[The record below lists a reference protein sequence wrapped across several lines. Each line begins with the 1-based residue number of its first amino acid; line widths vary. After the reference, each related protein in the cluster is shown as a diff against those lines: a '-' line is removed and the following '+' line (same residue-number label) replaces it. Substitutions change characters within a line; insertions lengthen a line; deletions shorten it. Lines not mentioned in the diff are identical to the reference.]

1 MEERTEERRK
11 LPRKYLM
18 AYSSVY
24 EASTGKLLGYL
35 SDLNI
40 GGLMLIGK
48 EELEIESEME
58 LHLDLPEMT
67 NISATHLRVKAR
79 VVRCHPDID
88 PRLINIGFA
97 FIDLPKEK
105 EPLIKEMI
113 NTYEFR
119 RETLTKP

>member
-1 MEERTEERRK
+1 MEEKRK

-40 GGLMLIGK
+40 GGLMIIGK
-48 EELEIESEME
+48 EELPIDKEVR
-58 LHLDLPEMT
+58 LHLDLPDMPT
-67 NISATHLRVKAR
+67 FGDTHLRVEAK
-79 VVRCHPDID
+79 VVRCQPDID

-97 FIDLPKEK
+97 FIDLPEDKK
-105 EPLIKEMI
+105 PLIEEMI
-113 NTYEFR
+113 TTYEFR
-119 RETLTKP
+119 REPPQAK